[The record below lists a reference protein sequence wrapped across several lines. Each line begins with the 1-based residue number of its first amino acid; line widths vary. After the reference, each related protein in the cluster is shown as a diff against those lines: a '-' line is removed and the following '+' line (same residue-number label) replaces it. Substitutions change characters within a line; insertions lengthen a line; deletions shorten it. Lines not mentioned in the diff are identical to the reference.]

1 MKKSFL
7 SLLLVLMTTVLYAGK
22 EELYVLY
29 EGFENGIPATWSQ
42 INEAGQQ
49 QWIIESATDAQYP
62 TGVVEGEYRAALR
75 NTTTQTQHFVTK
87 LVTPVFDI
95 SKTVHPILMFSH
107 AQAQRT
113 GDVDQLKVYYRQSAT
128 DRWIEIAS
136 FENKITNWTQ
146 ETIQLPG
153 ACETYQ
159 LAFEGT
165 DNFGRGIVID
175 DVIVRPEPTCEDPF
189 NISVDGLSTNSV
201 TLLWNGSLD
210 TEKFRVVLSK
220 KQITDMEQPEGI
232 VYDNLISDFSVTI
245 DELNRNTKYYVYIQA
260 QCGVE
265 NSEWSS
271 FTFTTKN
278 MVNVPY
284 TQTFDKS
291 YASGTVSHPD
301 YWTCGTSIKKDDGS
315 MEFMPFIN
323 QNTDETGLKN
333 FSFSNTTCLVF
344 TGARSTSK
352 LIPAG
357 EYVYS
362 ATPELNVE
370 NVKNLQ
376 ATFWGTCHT
385 YYNEANANGLVI
397 GVMTDPAD
405 FSTFVAVD
413 TVYLKGAQLF
423 DRFTVYFDNYT
434 GEGKFIAFA
443 SNFVGKDNIFFMDD
457 LSLEINEGI
466 KTPTNVSLN
475 QVSSKSITVNA
486 NMNGATASKV
496 YLTKHVIDAKTGQVQ
511 LNPLAETFGAENIL
525 ATYDVNSFPYV
536 INLPDSVNGMFVQVY
551 VQNVMGDQAG
561 AFALPVKQLVPKRWD
576 GESDL
581 LINFDDTEVSHN
593 YGSSELKNFW
603 NNTSSYN
610 YPYEMITDFFTQPG
624 LSSSSTVYTV
634 RYPLLGG
641 TTAASKY
648 HSAKGA
654 VYLKRDRRV
663 FGDGTEWIMPHGQ
676 YMALPEVV
684 DLSTFFLQFYLA
696 SYSDSHPE
704 AAGVVIGAMTDP
716 FDITTF
722 DTIATVTCG
731 NDWKMAIVSFADY
744 KGQGHFPAIMAA
756 TMLTDDSWSGGSGS
770 GSGSSYKDY
779 YMGATWVDDI
789 QYLKAGGCMPA
800 TDLKDE
806 VSYDQATLTWN
817 ANQMEQ
823 WVVTVYAD
831 EAKKDTVANDTVTV
845 PTYTVKELK
854 PHTLYYYDVVALCD
868 DKEFPAD
875 PATFT
880 TECLP
885 AENIPYVE
893 DFEAYASGSTTH
905 IVPACWNIMQQK
917 VYYPGGSSGEPAS
930 TSWYPYVGSSTYAHT
945 GTKGFYFQYYKKT
958 SGYTITPLM
967 DDQPSFIAL
976 PLMAEELN
984 KLQMTFWM
992 KAGGVNYVG
1001 DTVYVGVMSDPTNLA
1016 TFDTVQL
1023 VKTTKD
1029 YSENIVRFNN
1039 YKGQGK
1045 YIAFLKTPREL
1056 ARACYLDDIKVDYLA
1071 ECEKVQGVTA
1081 TNANEIGATISWNK
1095 GDATQWEIVVANKE
1109 LTVDEIAAQDIAIV
1123 KDSVTSENP
1132 FVVDFCDETNK
1143 AYYVYV
1149 RAICDEKNKGDW
1161 SNVISFKTTCVA
1173 KTPEG
1178 YGFIDF
1184 ATTNFKTA
1192 EFPCWIVGRREG
1204 TTAVPSITDGSHL
1217 YMFNTASSEGAYAIM
1232 PPIDVEDISK
1242 LQVKFTASGGTGAA
1256 YLRQVTV
1263 GIITNST
1270 DLSTFE
1276 AIETVDLPKAVTTIS
1291 KANHAKNLDEAQ
1303 TFIVRFDKYKG
1314 DYEGNYGKQIMFL
1327 SENGGVANYVYIY
1340 SMQVSEIPSCLEPLK
1355 VEAVEV
1361 NTYDA
1366 TVGWEEVGTNYQV
1379 QLLADDKVTVLV
1391 DSITNKQQ
1399 MKFEGLTMLTKYYAQ
1414 VRTICGIGDTSAWS
1428 PMGNFTTQCPVAYPV
1443 PYEQNFD
1450 DYASGG
1456 ANFPDCW
1463 ERFCNYTGTTTTY
1476 QPYINSS
1483 AKKDGKNGMQMYGST
1498 SYYSYAVLPPMAD
1511 KLSNLML
1518 EFDYRSNSTSYAMTM
1533 VVGVATDVTSLEGLD
1548 TTFVP
1553 LDTITADKWV
1563 AANANWYHYAQSF
1576 DDYTGEGQIVFY
1588 SPKFPSS
1595 SNGYAYLDNI
1605 YVSKTPTCFRP
1616 IDLAFASATAS
1627 SITLTWT
1634 PQGNET
1640 AWDIACLLAGEE
1652 DMTKAV
1658 ITTVSGEG
1666 PKGVVTGLQ
1675 NSTDYDFY
1683 VRANCGGGDFSEW
1696 SSVLTAATLC
1706 IVPLAEANWEFDDYT
1721 TQIQSPYTTT
1731 ATYKEERCWLVGNK
1745 NSTSYSYIPYLNKNA
1760 YSSTYNT
1767 VSSKYACTDSS
1778 ALKFYSTT
1786 SYNGAYAVMPEIVGN
1801 LDEMQVSFVGRAVY
1815 ESYSTAAATAG
1826 QFTKYYN
1833 LYATGTYQRGIKVG
1847 TVTDPYDMSTFEELV
1862 DYQFAEVTNAN
1873 CSTKVEGDYWEPVTV
1888 SLYGAKGKYIAF
1900 LSEYDASNYAWI
1912 DNVKVETESG
1922 LNMPTLI
1929 RLNEETLTGEHA
1941 DITWKSRANKFD
1953 VVVTNDTGL
1962 VIYNKVQAEQAL
1974 SLDNLTMLTNY
1985 IVTIKAM
1992 NEAGTEYS
2000 APAVFKFRTPCMPY
2014 TKDNAKWDFSA
2025 ASATYAYTG
2034 STTYKIPECWE
2045 AGQLTKGGT
2054 SATYMPQVK
2063 VSTATAYTYGR
2074 LDDATDGALQFYNYS
2089 NTYGDS
2095 YAVLPELNVNYDSTA
2110 LHFWVRAAYFW
2121 PAGAALVANKN
2132 KIREANTNYPK
2143 DLLIGT
2149 IKDMS
2154 DMTTFVEQDKVTY
2167 PYELAATTYN
2177 YNDETG
2183 NNYWIEVI
2191 LPLKKYKDQGRIVL
2205 YYPLGQK
2212 TGYMFIDDVEVID
2225 ADFCTPITNINA
2237 KNVTATAADITWS
2250 FTGKDSVQL
2259 QLSTS
2264 DNFEDSTAIIV
2275 DSIMADAEGLF
2286 QIATLDAGTDYYVRL
2301 MHFCS
2306 EEDASDWTVPFSFTT
2321 LFNIRFNEQFTEVR
2335 TYPTHWSRANARVVE
2350 VLDNGVT
2357 PNPVAESITANWV
2370 RDNSTSDITAT
2381 TGSATGSSSSV
2392 TYYNYW
2398 LMTPTISLKDIP
2410 KADKLMLSF
2419 DLSLSASDGS
2429 QPFNKP
2435 SEFDQFIVVVST
2447 DGGKT
2452 YPRANATI
2460 WNAEGNDRKYS
2471 DISGVPTKQ
2480 MVDLSSYAGQDI
2492 VIAFVTDA
2500 HSELEK
2506 ACSKND
2512 VHLDNVQ
2519 INGCDVFEYSAD
2531 ICQYNDYEDDNFFI
2545 DANDLIVDKTTV
2557 YTKYDA
2563 ATKDGVNDTYTQLS
2577 LTVNCAVTTTKSVT
2591 LCEGENYLDDNFAIY
2606 NVVESATYKQ
2616 KLEAASGCD
2625 SISEVVITVLPRI
2638 YNIVEKTICQ
2648 GDFFEFGGVKYYTST
2663 IVSDTVPSI
2672 VTGCDSITTLYLTV
2686 NAILAG
2692 TTETDLCEGDTIVF
2706 GKYTIT
2712 EGGTYVDTLKNALGC
2727 DSVATLVV
2735 TMRENYATMK
2745 RAAICQGEK
2754 YSDDVFQGLGQAGD
2768 YPSEQKSIYGCDSI
2782 VTLHLLVANEDLKLE
2797 DKIEVDELPYIIN
2810 GQELLPIGTV
2820 EGSYQRTID
2829 LNCGMATITI
2839 LVGNVS
2845 ALPQVKVDDLTVN
2858 PNPVQVGEAFYV
2870 SGPFAGNATM
2880 TIVNANG
2887 QNIYTATGVQS
2898 PVVVPG
2904 LPVTG
2909 VYMITITSTNGTY
2922 ATKVMAY

>member
-7 SLLLVLMTTVLYAGK
+7 SLLLILMTTALYAGK

-49 QWIIESATDAQYP
+49 QWITEAAADAQNP
-62 TGVVEGEYRAALR
+62 AGVVDGEYRAALR
-75 NTTTQTQHFVTK
+75 NTNTQTQHFVTK

-95 SKTVHPILMFSH
+95 SETVHPILMFSH

-113 GDVDQLKVYYRQSAT
+113 GDVDMLKVYYRQSAS
-128 DRWIEIAS
+128 DRWVLLQTYES
-136 FENKITNWTQ
+136 KITNWTQ
-146 ETIQLPG
+146 EIIQLPG
-153 ACETYQ
+153 ACKTYQ
-159 LAFEGT
+159 IAFEGT
-165 DNFGRGIVID
+165 DNLGRGIVLDEI
-175 DVIVRPEPTCEDPF
+175 IVRPEPTCEDPF
-189 NISVDGLSTNSV
+189 NISVDGLSTTSA
-201 TLLWNGSLD
+201 TLRWNGSLD
-210 TEKFRVVLSK
+210 TEKFRVVISSK
-220 KQITDMEQPEGI
+220 AITDMEDTEGVI
-232 VYDNLISDFSVTI
+232 YDDYVNDFEFTYSDFK
-245 DELNRNTKYYVYIQA
+245 RNTTYYVYIQA

-265 NSEWSS
+265 ESEWSS
-271 FTFTTKN
+271 TTFTTKN
-278 MVNVPY
+278 MVAVPY
-284 TQTFDKS
+284 AETFDKP

-323 QNTDETGLKN
+323 QNTAETSRKN
-333 FSFSNTTCLVF
+333 YSFSNSTCMVF
-344 TGARSTSK
+344 SGARNLSS

-357 EYVYS
+357 EYVYAS
-362 ATPELNVE
+362 TPEIQVE
-370 NVKNLQ
+370 SLQNLQ
-376 ATFWGTCHT
+376 VSFWGTCYT
-385 YYNEANANGLVI
+385 YYSKENANGLVV

-413 TVYLKGAQLF
+413 TVYIKDAQVF
-423 DRFTVYFDNYT
+423 DFFTVYFNNYV

-443 SNFVGKDNIFFMDD
+443 SNFVGQDNMFFMDD
-457 LSLEINEGI
+457 LEIAVNNGV
-466 KTPTNVSLN
+466 KAPTNVSLFN
-475 QVSSKSITVNA
+475 TTSKSITVNA
-486 NMNGATASKV
+486 NMNGETASKV
-496 YLTKHVIDAKTGQVQ
+496 YVTKHVIDAKTGQVQ
-511 LNPLAETFGAENIL
+511 LDPLAESFGAENIL
-525 ATYDVNSFPYV
+525 ATYDVTSFPYTAV
-536 INLPDSVNGMFVQVY
+536 LPENVNGMFVQVY
-551 VQNVMGDQAG
+551 VQNVNGENAS
-561 AFALPVKQLVPKRWD
+561 AFALPQKQLVPKHWD
-576 GESDL
+576 GTSEM
-581 LINFDDTEVSHN
+581 LINFDNSDADKN
-593 YGSSELKNFW
+593 WSSNQIKNFW
-603 NNTSSYN
+603 NNSSSYN
-610 YPYEMITDFFTQPG
+610 YPYEMITDFMTQPG

-641 TTAASKY
+641 TTNASKY
-648 HSAKGA
+648 HSKGGA

-676 YMALPEVV
+676 YAAFPEVD
-684 DLSTFFLQFYLA
+684 DLSTFYLQFYLA

-704 AAGVVIGAMTDP
+704 AAGVYVGAMTDP
-716 FDITTF
+716 FDIATF
-722 DTIATVTCG
+722 DTIAKITCG

-770 GSGSSYKDY
+770 GSGSSYKDF
-779 YMGATWVDDI
+779 YMSATWIDDI

-800 TDLKDE
+800 TDLKAE

-831 EAKKDTVANDTVTV
+831 EDKKDIVANDTVTV
-845 PTYTVKELK
+845 PTYTVKNLN

-868 DKEFPAD
+868 GKKFSAD

-958 SGYTITPLM
+958 SSYTITPLM

-992 KAGGVNYVG
+992 KAGGSAYVG

-1016 TFDTVQL
+1016 TFDTVAL
-1023 VKTTKD
+1023 VKTTLA

-1039 YKGQGK
+1039 YTGQGK

-1056 ARACYLDDIKVDYLA
+1056 ARACYLDDIKVDFLA

-1081 TNANEIGATISWNK
+1081 TNFDEDGATISWTK
-1095 GDATQWEIVVANKE
+1095 GDADKWEIVVATKE
-1109 LTVDEIAAQDIAIV
+1109 LTADEIAGQDAAIV
-1123 KDSVTSENP
+1123 KDSITSENP
-1132 FVVDFCDETNK
+1132 FTIDYCPETNTD
-1143 AYYVYV
+1143 YYVYV
-1149 RAICDEKNKGDW
+1149 RALCSENNKGEW
-1161 SNVISFKTTCVA
+1161 SNVISFKTTCVS

-1184 ATTNFKTA
+1184 ATTNYKTT
-1192 EFPCWIVGRREG
+1192 EFPCWTVGKREG
-1204 TTAVPSITDGSHL
+1204 TTVDPTITDGSCL
-1217 YMFNTASSEGAYAIM
+1217 YLFNSTASEGAYAIM
-1232 PPIDVEDISK
+1232 PPIDVDDISK
-1242 LQVKFTASGGTGAA
+1242 LQVKFTAAGGTGTA
-1256 YLRQVTV
+1256 YLRELTV
-1263 GIITNST
+1263 GIITNPS

-1276 AIETVDLPKAVTTIS
+1276 AIETVKLPLVATSPS
-1291 KANHAKNLDEAQ
+1291 KTNHAKNLDEAQ
-1303 TFIVRFDKYKG
+1303 TYIVRFNEYAG
-1314 DYEGNYGKQIMFL
+1314 DYEGNFGKQIMFL
-1327 SENGGVANYVYIY
+1327 SENGGVANYIYIY
-1340 SMQVSEIPSCLEPLK
+1340 SMQVDTIPSCWEPLK
-1355 VEAVEV
+1355 VAEVEV

-1366 TVGWEEVGTNYQV
+1366 TMGWDEVGTNYQV
-1379 QLLADDKVTVLV
+1379 QLLADDKQTILV
-1391 DSITNKQQ
+1391 DSLTDKQQ
-1399 MKFEGLTMLTKYYAQ
+1399 MKFEGLTMLTKYYVQ
-1414 VRTICGIGDTSAWS
+1414 VRTICGVGDTSAWS

-1450 DYASGG
+1450 DYASGA
-1456 ANFPDCW
+1456 ANYPECW
-1463 ERFCNYTGTTTTY
+1463 ERFSNSSTTY
-1476 QPYINSS
+1476 PYVYSS
-1483 AKKDGKNGMQMYGST
+1483 AKKDGKNGLYMYRST
-1498 SYYSYAVLPPMAD
+1498 SYYSYAVLPNFEGKPG
-1511 KLSNLML
+1511 SLML
-1518 EFDYRSNSTSYAMTM
+1518 ELDYRNNSTSYPMEM
-1533 VVGVATDVTSLEGLD
+1533 YIGIATDITSVEGIDSTIVMID
-1548 TTFVP
+1548 T
-1553 LDTITADKWV
+1553 LTAEKYSAPNNV
-1563 AANANWYHYAQSF
+1563 WYHYAKSLEA
-1576 DDYTGEGQIVFY
+1576 YTAETGRIVFV
-1588 SPKFPSS
+1588 SPIAASS
-1595 SNGYAYLDNI
+1595 STNGYAYLDNV

-1616 IDLAFASATAS
+1616 IEPAFASATAS

-1652 DMTKAV
+1652 DMTKAT
-1658 ITTVSGEG
+1658 ITTVSGEE
-1666 PKGVVTGLQ
+1666 PKGTVTGLLDA
-1675 NSTDYDFY
+1675 TDYDFY
-1683 VRANCGGGDFSEW
+1683 VRANCGEGDFSEW
-1696 SSVLTAATLC
+1696 SSALTATTLC
-1706 IVPLAEANWEFDDYT
+1706 IVPLAEANWTFDDYK
-1721 TQIQSPYTTT
+1721 TQVQSPYTTT
-1731 ATYKEERCWLVGNK
+1731 TTYKEERCWLVGNAD
-1745 NSTSYSYIPYLNKNA
+1745 NGSYSYIPYLNKNA
-1760 YSSTYNT
+1760 YNSTYNT
-1767 VSSKYACTDSS
+1767 VSSKYACSDSS
-1778 ALKFYSTT
+1778 ALKLYSTT
-1786 SYNGAYAVMPEIVGN
+1786 SYNGAYAVMPEIEGD
-1801 LDEMQVSFVGRAVY
+1801 LETLQVSFVGRAVY
-1815 ESYSTAAATAG
+1815 ESYSTSAATAG

-1833 LYATGTYQRGIKVG
+1833 SYATGTYARSIKVG

-1862 DYQFAEVTNAN
+1862 DYQFTEVTNEN

-1888 SLYGAKGKYIAF
+1888 SLYGAKGKYIVF
-1900 LSEYDASNYAWI
+1900 MSQYDATNYAWI

-1922 LNMPTLI
+1922 LNMPTFI

-1941 DITWKSRANKFD
+1941 DLTWKSRATKFD
-1953 VVVTNDTGL
+1953 VVVTNTDKNE
-1962 VIYNKVQAEQAL
+1962 VIFED
-1974 SLDNLTMLTNY
+1974 SLDVAALTLDGLTMLTNY

-1992 NEAGTEYS
+1992 KEGGTEYS

-2014 TKDNAKWDFSA
+2014 DQTDAKWDFSA

-2063 VSTATAYTYGR
+2063 VSTSNTYTYGR
-2074 LDDATDGALQFYNYS
+2074 VDATTDGALQFYNYS

-2110 LHFWVRAAYFW
+2110 LHFWIRAAYFW
-2121 PAGAALVANKN
+2121 PEGAALAANKK

-2154 DMTTFVEQDKVTY
+2154 DMTTFVQQDKVTY
-2167 PYELAATTYN
+2167 PYELDANKYT

-2183 NNYWIEVI
+2183 NNYWVEVI

-2205 YYPLGQK
+2205 FYPLGQK
-2212 TGYMFIDDVEVID
+2212 TGYMFIDDIEVID

-2237 KNVTATAADITWS
+2237 KNITANAADITWS

-2264 DNFEDSTAIIV
+2264 NNFEDSTAIIV

-2286 QIATLDAGTDYYVRL
+2286 QIATLEAGTDYYVRL
-2301 MHFCS
+2301 MHFCG
-2306 EEDASDWTVPFSFTT
+2306 EEESSDWTVPYSFTT
-2321 LFNIRFNEQFTEVR
+2321 LFNVRFNEQFTEVR
-2335 TYPTHWSRANARVVE
+2335 TYPTHWNRANAKIVE
-2350 VLDNGVT
+2350 VLDNSAT
-2357 PNPVAESITANWV
+2357 PSPVAESITANWV
-2370 RDNSTSDITAT
+2370 RDPSTGDMTAT
-2381 TGSATGSSSSV
+2381 TGTATGSSSSA

-2398 LMTPTISLKDIP
+2398 LMTPTISLKDAP
-2410 KADKLMLSF
+2410 EAEKLMLSF

-2447 DGGKT
+2447 DGGIT
-2452 YPRANATI
+2452 YPRANATV
-2460 WNAEGNDRKYS
+2460 WNSNGGNYDYS
-2471 DISGVPTKQ
+2471 TISGVPTKQ
-2480 MVDLSSYAGQDI
+2480 MIDLSTYAGQDI

-2506 ACSKND
+2506 PCSKND

-2519 INGCDVFEYSAD
+2519 INGCNVAEYSRD
-2531 ICQYNDYEDDNFFI
+2531 ICQYNDYEDDKFFI
-2545 DANDLIVDKTTV
+2545 DADELVVGKTTV
-2557 YTKYDA
+2557 YSSYEA
-2563 ATKDGVNDTYTQLS
+2563 ATKDGVNDIYTQLS
-2577 LTVNCAVTTTKSVT
+2577 LTVDCAVTTTKSVT
-2591 LCEGENYLDDNFAIY
+2591 LCEGENYLEDNFAIY
-2606 NVVESATYKQ
+2606 DVAQSATYKQ
-2616 KLEAASGCD
+2616 KLESATGCD
-2625 SISEVVITVLPRI
+2625 SISEVNITVLPRI
-2638 YNIVEKTICQ
+2638 YVTLEKTICQ
-2648 GDFFEFGGVKYYTST
+2648 GDFYEFAGVKYYTST
-2663 IVSDTVPSI
+2663 IVSDTVPSK
-2672 VTGCDSITTLYLTV
+2672 VTGCDSITTLYLSV

-2692 TTETDLCEGDTIVF
+2692 TTYEDMCPGDTIIL

-2712 EGGTYVDTLKNALGC
+2712 EGGTYMDTLKNALGC

-2735 TMRENYATMK
+2735 IMHENYATTT

-2754 YSDDVFQGLGQAGD
+2754 YTDDVFQGLSEAGD

-2782 VTLHLLVANEDLKLE
+2782 VTLHLLVAGADLALT
-2797 DKIEVDELPYIIN
+2797 DQITVDELPYVIN
-2810 GQELLPIGTV
+2810 GEELLPIATTEGT
-2820 EGSYQRTID
+2820 YQRTIN
-2829 LNCGMATITI
+2829 LNCGLATITI
-2839 LVGNVS
+2839 TVGNAS
-2845 ALPQVKVDDLTVN
+2845 ALPQVNVN
-2858 PNPVQVGEAFYV
+2858 ELMVSPNPVQVGQSFYV
-2870 SGPFAGNATM
+2870 SGNFGSDASM
-2880 TIVNANG
+2880 VIVNVDG
-2887 QNIYTATGVQS
+2887 QIVYSAASVAS
-2898 PVVVPG
+2898 PVLVPG
-2904 LPVTG
+2904 VPAGG
-2909 VYMITITSTNGTY
+2909 VYMVYVTTPNAVYT
-2922 ATKVMAY
+2922 TKFIAY